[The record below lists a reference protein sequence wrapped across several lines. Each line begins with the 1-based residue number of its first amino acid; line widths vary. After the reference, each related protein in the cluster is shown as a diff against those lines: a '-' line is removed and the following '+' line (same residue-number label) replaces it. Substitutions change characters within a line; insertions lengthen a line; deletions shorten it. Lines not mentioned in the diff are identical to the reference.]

1 MIIVTL
7 LDACSSNRRCPQ
19 SRQYWRRTCG
29 NSKCTFCKTTIVV
42 SFWQT
47 KQTAITRITKLY
59 HLFVPW
65 SWPRDIAFIP
75 SLILKR
81 YKDGGYRAVNKVYY
95 LVCILPWFI
104 IGWYFNESETNVSF
118 QPISCLIV
126 AWSQLSLPLLELRI
140 FLYLNTRQFFLF
152 TEF

>member
-7 LDACSSNRRCPQ
+7 LDAVATADVLKADNNDVELVE
-19 SRQYWRRTCG
+19 T
-29 NSKCTFCKTTIVV
+29 KIVV

-47 KQTAITRITKLY
+47 EQTAITRITKLY

-65 SWPRDIAFIP
+65 SDIVFIP